1 MKMLNVKVLSTKKS
15 IEFKIMK
22 RFVFSCFVLY
32 IEWTRSTMARTIRWF
47 STANVLFLNIHY
59 YFLIVRV
66 WTVNHLAVG
75 LFKSLLSFIIIIIH
89 FVILRRSSVIRIYK
103 TDSFVTEWTTAH
115 CWDKVIHQQLAW
127 NLNWKEF
134 VEILNQS
141 TTSRI
146 EKVHW
151 RR

>member
-32 IEWTRSTMARTIRWF
+32 IECTRSTMARTIRWF